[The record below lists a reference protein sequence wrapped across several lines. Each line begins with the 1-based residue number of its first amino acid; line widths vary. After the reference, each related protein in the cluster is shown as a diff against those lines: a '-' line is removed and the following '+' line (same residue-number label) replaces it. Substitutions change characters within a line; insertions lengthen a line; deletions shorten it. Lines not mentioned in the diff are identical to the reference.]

1 MRVLL
6 HVLDGCQLVAG
17 GICVTLLM
25 LTQIFRMKLF
35 SGHAYGSVPLSIL
48 QLETYDDTFL
58 SADSELIGKGEE
70 IWCSEVDGSKD
81 EPQF

>member
-1 MRVLL
+1 MSTCSRWDLRYIIDA
-6 HVLDGCQLVAG
+6 HSNFQNE
-17 GICVTLLM
+17 
-25 LTQIFRMKLF
+25 KLF
-35 SGHAYGSVPLSIL
+35 SRHAYGSVPLSIM

-70 IWCSEVDGSKD
+70 IWWSEVDGSKD

>member
-1 MRVLL
+1 MSTCSRWDLRYIIDA
-6 HVLDGCQLVAG
+6 HSNFQNE
-17 GICVTLLM
+17 T
-25 LTQIFRMKLF
+25 F

-70 IWCSEVDGSKD
+70 IWCSEVDGIKD

>member
-1 MRVLL
+1 
-6 HVLDGCQLVAG
+6 
-17 GICVTLLM
+17 
-25 LTQIFRMKLF
+25 MKLF